1 MIRSNFIK
9 RFLSSIALIIILY
22 FVLNSNSSLFFI
34 FFILTLII
42 SIIELKNISSGF
54 FFVIG
59 ILFILFSFFTIF
71 QIKIVNIEIFYLLL
85 IIVIGTDIGG
95 YLFGKIIGGP
105 KLTKIS
111 PSKTFSG
118 VAGSL
123 IMSQVFTFIYIKSY
137 QNSLTDFNYDNYSTV
152 IKILILSIVS
162 QFGDLTISYFKRLSN
177 VKDTGKLIPGHGG
190 LLDRVDGIMLAIPT
204 SYLILINLN

>member
-22 FVLNSNSSLFFI
+22 FVLNSNSSFFFI

-54 FFVIG
+54 FLVIG

-177 VKDTGKLIPGHGG
+177 VKDTGKIIPGHGG
-190 LLDRVDGIMLAIPT
+190 LLDRIDGLIFIFPFY
-204 SYLILINLN
+204 YLIFFIQ

>member
-42 SIIELKNISSGF
+42 SIIELKNISSGL

-177 VKDTGKLIPGHGG
+177 VKDTGKIIPGHGG
-190 LLDRVDGIMLAIPT
+190 LLDRIDGLIFIFPFY
-204 SYLILINLN
+204 YLIFFIQ

>member
-123 IMSQVFTFIYIKSY
+123 IISQVFTFIYIKSY

-177 VKDTGKLIPGHGG
+177 VKDTGKIIPGHGG
-190 LLDRVDGIMLAIPT
+190 LLDRIDGLIFIFPFY
-204 SYLILINLN
+204 YLIFFIQ

>member
-137 QNSLTDFNYDNYSTV
+137 QNSLPDFNYDNYSTV

-177 VKDTGKLIPGHGG
+177 VKDTGKIIPGHGG
-190 LLDRVDGIMLAIPT
+190 LLDRIDGLIFIFPFY
-204 SYLILINLN
+204 YLIFFIQ

>member
-54 FFVIG
+54 FLVIG

-177 VKDTGKLIPGHGG
+177 VKDTGKIIPGHGG
-190 LLDRVDGIMLAIPT
+190 LLDRIDGLIFIFPFY
-204 SYLILINLN
+204 YLIFFIQ

>member
-1 MIRSNFIK
+1 MISSNFIK
-9 RFLSSIALIIILY
+9 RFLSSIVLIIILY
-22 FVLNSNSSLFFI
+22 FVLNSNTSLFFI

-54 FFVIG
+54 FFIIG

-95 YLFGKIIGGP
+95 YIFGKIIGGP

-137 QNSLTDFNYDNYSTV
+137 QNSLPDFNYDNYSTV

-177 VKDTGKLIPGHGG
+177 VKDTGKIIPGHGG
-190 LLDRVDGIMLAIPT
+190 LLDRIDGLIFIFPFY
-204 SYLILINLN
+204 YLIFL

>member
-177 VKDTGKLIPGHGG
+177 VKDTGKIIPGHGG
-190 LLDRVDGIMLAIPT
+190 LLDRIDGLIFIFPFY
-204 SYLILINLN
+204 YLIFFIQ

>member
-1 MIRSNFIK
+1 MISSNFIK

-137 QNSLTDFNYDNYSTV
+137 QNSLPDFNYDNYSTV

-177 VKDTGKLIPGHGG
+177 VKDTGKIIPGHGG
-190 LLDRVDGIMLAIPT
+190 LLDRIDGLIFIFPFY
-204 SYLILINLN
+204 YLIFFIQ